1 MSGEKL
7 FSPRNR
13 WFMGTVAVTL
23 TIAIVAALFGFLLL
37 PSLQRNAVF
46 AGAWDKICSAAGLV
60 RPATLAS
67 PVVKPAF
74 RTSEVIVTPQMMGP
88 TDTVSI
94 GRGATLALRCTMC
107 HGARGLSEADSPN
120 LAGQYETAV
129 YKELQDYKTGA
140 RVSAVMGPRVADLSD
155 QDMRDLAAYF
165 AYLPRLPGY
174 HPTGDVPP
182 PRIVTSGAP
191 LRNVPPCGSC
201 HGTIDYK
208 TGAAWLEGQ
217 SPVYLKAQLQAFA
230 TGARHNDISE
240 QMRNIARNMTKD
252 EIEAAAE
259 YYSRQPPAAGTGSDT
274 TAGLK

>member
-1 MSGEKL
+1 MSEEKL

-13 WFMGTVAVTL
+13 WFAGAVGLTL
-23 TIAIVAALFGFLLL
+23 AIAVVAALFGFLLL
-37 PSLQRNAVF
+37 PSLQTNAVF
-46 AGAWDKICSAAGLV
+46 ADAWDKICSAAGLV
-60 RPATLAS
+60 RPTTEAS
-67 PVVKPAF
+67 APVKADF
-74 RTSEVIVTPQMMGP
+74 KTSEVIVTPHMMGP

-129 YKELQDYKTGA
+129 YKELRDYKTGA
-140 RVSAVMGPRVADLSD
+140 RTSAVMSPRVTDLSD

-174 HPTGDVPP
+174 HPTGDVPA
-182 PRIVTSGAP
+182 PRIVASGAP
-191 LRNVPPCGSC
+191 LRNIPPCGSC

-217 SPVYLKAQLQAFA
+217 SPVYLKVQLEAFA
-230 TGARHNDISE
+230 SGERRNDISQ

-252 EIEAAAE
+252 EVEAAAE
-259 YYSRQPPAAGTGSDT
+259 YYSRQPPAAGTDT
-274 TAGLK
+274 EAGLN